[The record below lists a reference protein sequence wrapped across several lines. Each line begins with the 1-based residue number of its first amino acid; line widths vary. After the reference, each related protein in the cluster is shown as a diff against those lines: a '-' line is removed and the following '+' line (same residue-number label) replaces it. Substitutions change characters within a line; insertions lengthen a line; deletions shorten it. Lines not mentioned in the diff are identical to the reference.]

1 MKNKLKLLFAYFRGF
16 KTKLVTTHIL
26 FSADEIE
33 DWDGKF
39 SINPN
44 KSIEPSKNIE
54 KIVEEI
60 IWDNFRTM
68 YDNVD
73 LRMDDIWSLS
83 IYIKPFEN
91 KMIFQTESK
100 HKVVQKIEETE
111 DLSEFNQSTVEKI
124 HQIQENENVSVI
136 DIKFYGSW
144 GDGEITELEYDG
156 KEIKDF
162 NLKDKFWDITYNIVE
177 KYVDRFWYENEGIDG
192 EIRIWGETVIVY
204 LNKFSAEWEN
214 DNLNLVITLEDYE

>member
-60 IWDNFRTM
+60 IWDNFKTI
-68 YDNVD
+68 YDNVETE
-73 LRMDDIWSLS
+73 MDYMWSLS

-91 KMIFQTESK
+91 KIVFQTESK
-100 HKVVQKIEETE
+100 HKFENRIEETE
-111 DLSEFNQSTVEKI
+111 DLSEFNQTTVEKI
-124 HQIQENENVSVI
+124 HKIQEEENVSII
-136 DIKFYGSW
+136 DIDFFGQW
-144 GDGEITELEYDG
+144 GDGDIITLKYGEKLITDVTV
-156 KEIKDF
+156 
-162 NLKDKFWDITYNIVE
+162 KDKFWDITYDIVK
-177 KYVDRFWYENEGIDG
+177 KYLGKFWYENEGVAG
-192 EIRIWGETVIVY
+192 EIRIWGEDVIIY
-204 LNKFSAEWEN
+204 INQIYSEWEN
-214 DNLNLVITLEDYE
+214 DNLNLEIKLEDYE